1 MSIEYYSG
9 DNNNYEFDGDVTLKP
24 NKATFKISLNGI
36 CEIEIEHP
44 YDKEGRWKLINGNGV
59 IKAPT
64 PYSEGQ
70 LFPIYNIDKTML
82 TTGLKIKARHIFF
95 DLYYSTTEDIRAV
108 NCNCQRALN
117 ILLADTKF
125 NGYSDIKK
133 INTCYFV
140 KQNRIEAINGSNRD
154 NSIINRWGGEI
165 FLDNFDVYVNERI
178 GEDKGLEILY
188 GTNMVDLGLKE
199 NRKDIVTRIK
209 PVAFNGRRLPE
220 LFIDSPLINKY
231 RIIYEKYIEFNN
243 LKFKGDLQN
252 ETEENDDGSI
262 VFETEEELYNA
273 LREECRKLFGGG
285 LDKPTITG
293 NVKVAALSNTE
304 KYKYIKNLVNIG
316 LGDTLIANHTD
327 LGVNIRVRCVGY
339 EWDILKEKYINV
351 SIGEV
356 VKNYFQ
362 NQSDTTQKVNAIL
375 NKNGSVKSEEL
386 SGIIHATKAQFQ
398 AMRDASQPQHVLA
411 MLFEDRIKGSKT
423 YGACAIGSMGLMI
436 ASKRLPDDSDWD
448 WNTFIGG
455 GFAMADWLI
464 GKLKTVLIQNMDAS
478 FEIDLNKPGGA
489 LFRNNGKDAI
499 LIENNMIKLFNWKKN
514 GDFIGGLMALI
525 KGDDENKPLI
535 GLSNDIDSAL
545 ALGYAKKDSISVPS
559 YIEFD
564 KYNILEDS
572 GGKPVRIYEEVDF
585 KGNKVYNI
593 DIRSDNGENNLYV
606 GDHYVNITTKNN
618 EIVVS
623 NDGIRMGKDKS
634 LYYDAR
640 TGELRCNDIVL
651 NGVIK
656 NTSGTTVFDPNAP
669 IGGGADGDWQNGVMS
684 SNCFRYLKGYEGL
697 GRYEYRDSGGVLTIG
712 YGVTHSEPDIYAK
725 LKANEPVP
733 EELAAKESYTL
744 KINRYGKPIVNKV
757 KALGCTTQQQ
767 FDALVDL
774 AFNAGTGVIGANNSL
789 MNAIRRNPNDE
800 AYIRPIWEN
809 FYIHDDAGNKLEGL
823 RLRRIAE
830 ANIYFQGRY
839 EKRQIPILGRN
850 GNPTGSVVTENNGD
864 GWLPPRIDST
874 GNFKTVNNAYGNG
887 WIIPVTGG
895 QVTALFGHYP
905 SGAPHSGT
913 DFGVP
918 EGTPVRASKSGTV
931 IKRRELTTSYGKYL
945 FIDHGDGLVTIYAH
959 NSQLL
964 VSEGQHVTAGQ
975 IIAKSGNT
983 GNSTGPHCHWELRVN
998 GVAQNVAPSLKIGDT
1013 V

>member
-125 NGYSDIKK
+125 NGHSNIKK

-273 LREECRKLFGGG
+273 LREECRKLFEGG

-464 GKLKTVLIQNMDAS
+464 GKLRTVLITNMDAS

-499 LIENNMIKLFNWKKN
+499 KIERNMVQLFNWAKN
-514 GDFIGGLMALI
+514 GDYIGALMALI
-525 KGDDENKPLI
+525 KGDNPDKPLI
-535 GLSNDIDSAL
+535 GLANDVDAAL
-545 ALGYAKKDSISVPS
+545 ALGYEKKDSKSVPS

-564 KYNILEDS
+564 KYNILED
-572 GGKPVRIYEEVDF
+572 GKPIRVYEEIDF

-593 DIRSDNGENNLYV
+593 DIRSDNGKNNIMV
-606 GDHYVNITTKNN
+606 GDHFINITTPDN

-623 NDGIRMGKDKS
+623 GSGTRIGKDKS

-640 TGELRCNDIVL
+640 TGELRCNDLVL

-697 GRYEYRDSGGVLTIG
+697 GRYEYRDSGGILTIG

-850 GNPTGSVVTENNGD
+850 GNLTGSVVTENNGD

-874 GNFKTVNNAYGNG
+874 GNFKTVNNDYGNG

-905 SGAPHSGT
+905 SGSPHSGT

-918 EGTPVRASKSGTV
+918 VGTPVRASKSGTV
-931 IKRRELTTSYGKYL
+931 IKKAELDYSYGYHL

-959 NSQLL
+959 NSELL
-964 VSEGQHVTAGQ
+964 VNQGDTVKAGQ
-975 IIAKSGNT
+975 VIAKSGST
-983 GNSTGPHCHWELRVN
+983 GNSSGPHSHIELRYNGTPVN
-998 GVAQNVAPSLKIGDT
+998 FAPSLRIGDT

>member
-1 MSIEYYSG
+1 MSIEYYKG
-9 DNNNYEFDGDVTLKP
+9 DNFNYDFDGDVTLKP
-24 NKATFKISLNGI
+24 NKAIFKISLNGV
-36 CEIEIEHP
+36 CEIEIDHP

-70 LFPIYNIDKTML
+70 LFVIYSIDKNML

-125 NGYSDIKK
+125 NGHSDIKK

-273 LREECRKLFGGG
+273 LREECRKLFEGG

-304 KYKYIKNLVNIG
+304 KYKYIENLVDIG

-327 LGVNIRVRCVGY
+327 LDVNIRVRCIGY

-593 DIRSDNGENNLYV
+593 DIRSDNGKNNIMV
-606 GDHYVNITTKNN
+606 GDHYINLTTENN
-618 EIVVS
+618 EIVISDRGVR
-623 NDGIRMGKDKS
+623 IGKKNTF
-634 LYYDAR
+634 YYDANS
-640 TGELRCNDIVL
+640 GDITL

-656 NTSGTTVFDPNAP
+656 NSNGQVILDPNNAG
-669 IGGGADGDWQNGVMS
+669 IGGGGIDNIGNVSKGIPS
-684 SNCFRYLKGYEGL
+684 RKYFRYVKGIEGL
-697 GRYEYRDSGGVLTIG
+697 QQYPGNIGDGQITYG
-712 YGVTHSEPDIYAK
+712 YGVT
-725 LKANEPVP
+725 KANEPTYFAKLGPAPCSEETASKVLFELMPDKYGSLVKNQMLKDGLDISKVP
-733 EELAAKESYTL
+733 
-744 KINRYGKPIVNKV
+744 INV
-757 KALGCTTQQQ
+757 
-767 FDALVDL
+767 FDAFVDL
-774 AFNAGTGVIGANNSL
+774 CYNTGYYNSRMYRAWIRGASIDEIYNDWLTYATMPGTIFQDGLERRRKEEAEMFKNANYIMSPISILNAHGGQIGTV
-789 MNAIRRNPNDE
+789 
-800 AYIRPIWEN
+800 
-809 FYIHDDAGNKLEGL
+809 K
-823 RLRRIAE
+823 
-830 ANIYFQGRY
+830 
-839 EKRQIPILGRN
+839 
-850 GNPTGSVVTENNGD
+850 GD
-864 GWLPPRIDST
+864 GYFPSFT

-918 EGTPVRASKSGTV
+918 EGTPVRVSKSGTV

-945 FIDHGDGLVTIYAH
+945 FIDHGGGLVTIYAH
-959 NSQLL
+959 NSELL
-964 VSEGQHVTAGQ
+964 VNEGDTVKAGQ
-975 IIAKSGNT
+975 VIAKSGTT

-998 GVAQNVAPSLKIGDT
+998 GTPVDVAPSLRIGDT

>member
-1 MSIEYYSG
+1 MSIEYYKG
-9 DNNNYEFDGDVTLKP
+9 NNTNYEFDGDVTLVP
-24 NKATFKISLNGI
+24 NKAIFDITMNGI
-36 CEIEIEHP
+36 CEIEINHP
-44 YDKEGRWKLINGNGV
+44 YDKEGRWKIINGNGV

-64 PYSEGQ
+64 PYSKGQ
-70 LFPIYNIDKTML
+70 LFVIYSIDKNML

-108 NCNCQRALN
+108 NCNCQRALD
-117 ILLADTKF
+117 ILF
-125 NGYSDIKK
+125 NGTKYTGHSNIKK
-133 INTCYFV
+133 NNTCYFV
-140 KQNRIEAINGSNRD
+140 KQNRIEAINGSNKD
-154 NSIINRWGGEI
+154 NTIINRWGGEI
-165 FLDNFDVYVNERI
+165 FLDNFNVYINERI
-178 GEDKGLEILY
+178 GEDKGLEIIY
-188 GTNMVDLGLKE
+188 GTNMLDLGLKE

-231 RIIYEKYIEFNN
+231 RIVYEKYIEFSN

-252 ETEENDDGSI
+252 ESEDTEDGSI
-262 VFETEEELYNA
+262 IFETKEELYNA
-273 LREECRKLFGGG
+273 LREECKKLFENGI
-285 LDKPTITG
+285 DKPKITG

-304 KYKYIKNLVNIG
+304 KYKFVKDLVNIN
-316 LGDTLIANHTD
+316 LGDTLTAKHLD
-327 LGVNIRVRCVGY
+327 LDIDIKVRCIGY
-339 EWDILKEKYINV
+339 KWDILKEKYIDV
-351 SIGEV
+351 TIGDV

-362 NQSDTTQKVNAIL
+362 NQSDTTQKVNSIL
-375 NKNGSVKSEEL
+375 NENGTVKSSEL
-386 SGIIHATKAQFQ
+386 EGAINALKAPLLAQKSRAKKSDVVAWIQEVLDPNDPDFGCLQGGTKGILLSDERLDDNSDWNFKTAVTPKGII
-398 AMRDASQPQHVLA
+398 
-411 MLFEDRIKGSKT
+411 
-423 YGACAIGSMGLMI
+423 
-436 ASKRLPDDSDWD
+436 
-448 WNTFIGG
+448 
-455 GFAMADWLI
+455 ADWII
-464 GKLKTVLIQNMDAS
+464 GKLRTVLIQNMDAS

-514 GDFIGGLMALI
+514 GDYIGALTALI
-525 KGDDENKPLI
+525 SEGNENKPLI
-535 GLSNDIDSAL
+535 GLINDIDSAL
-545 ALGYAKKDSISVPS
+545 SLGYSKKDSDKTPS

-564 KYNILEDS
+564 KYNILEDKNN
-572 GGKPVRIYEEVDF
+572 KPIRVYEDIDF
-585 KGNKVYNI
+585 KN
-593 DIRSDNGENNLYV
+593 RNLYSAV
-606 GDHYVNITTKNN
+606 LSSLNDKCFIYTSNEKTIIKHEDVTIKLEKGKIILDGDVI
-618 EIVVS
+618 
-623 NDGIRMGKDKS
+623 
-634 LYYDAR
+634 
-640 TGELRCNDIVL
+640 L

-656 NTSGTTVFDPNAP
+656 NTSGNTVFDPNAP

-789 MNAIRRNPNDE
+789 MNAIRRNPTDE

-809 FYIHDDAGNKLEGL
+809 FYIHDDAGNRLEGL

-918 EGTPVRASKSGTV
+918 IGTPVRASKSGTV
-931 IKRRELTTSYGKYL
+931 IKKAELDYSYGYHL

-959 NSQLL
+959 NSKLL

-983 GNSTGPHCHWELRVN
+983 GNSTGPHSHIELRYNGTPVN
-998 GVAQNVAPSLKIGDT
+998 FAPSLRIGDT

>member
-9 DNNNYEFDGDVTLKP
+9 DNNNYDFDGDVTLKP
-24 NKATFKISLNGI
+24 NKAIFKISLNGV
-36 CEIEIEHP
+36 CEIEIDHP

-64 PYSEGQ
+64 PYSKGQ

-108 NCNCQRALN
+108 NCNCHRALN

-140 KQNRIEAINGSNRD
+140 KQNRIEAINGSDRD

-220 LFIDSPLINKY
+220 FFIDSPLINKY

-273 LREECRKLFGGG
+273 LREECRKLFEGG

-351 SIGEV
+351 NIGEV

-436 ASKRLPDDSDWD
+436 ASKRLDDDSDWD

-455 GFAMADWLI
+455 GFAMADWLV
-464 GKLKTVLIQNMDAS
+464 GKLRTVLITNMDNS
-478 FEIDLNKPGGA
+478 FEMDLNKPGGMI
-489 LFRNNGKDAI
+489 FRNNGKDAI
-499 LIENNMIKLFNWKKN
+499 KIENNMLKMYNWAKN
-514 GDFIGGLMALI
+514 GDDIGGLMALANNN
-525 KGDDENKPLI
+525 DPDKPI
-535 GLSNDIDSAL
+535 V
-545 ALGYAKKDSISVPS
+545 ALGNDLDSCCMITYPKEGTTTHPAYVS
-559 YIEFD
+559 FD
-564 KYNILEDS
+564 KFNILKDKN
-572 GGKPVRIYEEVDF
+572 GKPIRVYEDVDF
-585 KGNKVYNI
+585 RGNKVYNI
-593 DIRSDNGENNLYV
+593 DIRSDNGKNNIMV
-606 GDHYVNITTKNN
+606 GDHFINITTENN

-623 NDGIRMGKDKS
+623 NDGVRIGKKNS
-634 LYYDAR
+634 FYYDAN
-640 TGELRCNDIVL
+640 TGEIT
-651 NGVIK
+651 I
-656 NTSGTTVFDPNAP
+656 NAP
-669 IGGGADGDWQNGVMS
+669 IKNANGQIILDPNNFGIGGGGIDTLGNVSKGIPS
-684 SNCFRYLKGYEGL
+684 KKYFRYVKGIEGL
-697 GRYEYRDSGGVLTIG
+697 QQYPGNIGDGQITYG
-712 YGVTHSEPDIYAK
+712 YGVT
-725 LKANEPVP
+725 KANEPTYFAKLGNP
-733 EELAAKESYTL
+733 PCSEETASKVLFELIPDKYGSLVKNQML
-744 KINRYGKPIVNKV
+744 KDGIDLNKV
-757 KALGCTTQQQ
+757 PIHI
-767 FDALVDL
+767 FDAFVDL
-774 AFNAGTGVIGANNSL
+774 CYNTGYYNSRMYRAWKDGASIDSIYNDWLTYATMPGTIFENGLKRRRKEEAEMFKNANYIMSPISILNAHGGQIGTV
-789 MNAIRRNPNDE
+789 
-800 AYIRPIWEN
+800 
-809 FYIHDDAGNKLEGL
+809 K
-823 RLRRIAE
+823 
-830 ANIYFQGRY
+830 
-839 EKRQIPILGRN
+839 
-850 GNPTGSVVTENNGD
+850 GD
-864 GWLPPRIDST
+864 GYFPSFT
-874 GNFKTVNNAYGNG
+874 GNFKTITNAYGN
-887 WIIPVTGG
+887 WILPVSGS
-895 QVTALFGHYP
+895 VTALFGKYP
-905 SGAPHSGT
+905 SGAAKHTGT
-913 DFGVP
+913 DIGCP
-918 EGTPVRASKSGTV
+918 EGTPVHAARDGVV

-945 FIDHGDGLVTIYAH
+945 MIDHGGGLVTIYGH
-959 NSQLL
+959 NSKLL
-964 VSEGQHVTAGQ
+964 VNEGDHVKQAQ
-975 IIAKSGNT
+975 VIALSGST
-983 GNSTGPHCHWELRVN
+983 GNSTGNHSHIELRKDGTPVN
-998 GVAQNVAPSLKIGDT
+998 FAPNLKIGDT

>member
-220 LFIDSPLINKY
+220 FFIDSPLINKY

-273 LREECRKLFGGG
+273 LREECRKLFEGG

-304 KYKYIKNLVNIG
+304 KYKYIKNLVDIG

-327 LGVNIRVRCVGY
+327 LDVNIRVRCVGY

-436 ASKRLPDDSDWD
+436 ASKRLDDDSDWD

-464 GKLKTVLIQNMDAS
+464 GKLRTVLITNMDNS
-478 FEIDLNKPGGA
+478 FEMDLNKPGGMI
-489 LFRNNGKDAI
+489 FRNNGKDAI
-499 LIENNMIKLFNWKKN
+499 KIENNMLKMYNWAKN
-514 GDFIGGLMALI
+514 GDDIGGLMALANNN
-525 KGDDENKPLI
+525 DPDKPI
-535 GLSNDIDSAL
+535 V
-545 ALGYAKKDSISVPS
+545 ALGNDLDSCCMITYPKEGTTTHPAYVA
-559 YIEFD
+559 FD
-564 KYNILEDS
+564 KFNILKDKN
-572 GGKPVRIYEEVDF
+572 GKPIRVYEEIDF
-585 KGNKVYNI
+585 RGNKVYNI
-593 DIRSDNGENNLYV
+593 DIRSDNGKNTIMV
-606 GDHYVNITTKNN
+606 GDHFINITTENN

-623 NDGIRMGKDKS
+623 NDGVRIGKDKNI
-634 LYYDAR
+634 YFNCK
-640 TGELRCNDIVL
+640 TGEVTFNGDITI

-656 NTSGTTVFDPNAP
+656 NSSGQVAFDPNAP
-669 IGGGADGDWQNGVMS
+669 IGGGDGDWQNGIMS
-684 SNCFRYLKGYEGL
+684 SNQLRMLKGYEGL

-712 YGVTHSEPDIYAK
+712 YGITKSEPDIYNK
-725 LKANEPVP
+725 LLANQPVS
-733 EELAAKESYTL
+733 EEMAAKEMFNVNN
-744 KINRYGKPIVNKV
+744 NRYGKPIVSKV

-809 FYIHDDAGNKLEGL
+809 FYIHDDVGNKLEGL

-905 SGAPHSGT
+905 SGSPHSGT

-918 EGTPVRASKSGTV
+918 VGTPVRASKSGTV
-931 IKRRELTTSYGKYL
+931 IKKAELDYSYGYHL

-964 VSEGQHVTAGQ
+964 VNEGDIVRAGQ
-975 IIAKSGNT
+975 VIAKSGST
-983 GNSTGPHCHWELRVN
+983 GNSSGPHCHWELRVN
-998 GVAQNVAPSLKIGDT
+998 GTPVDVAPSLRIGDT

>member
-1 MSIEYYSG
+1 MSIEYYKG
-9 DNNNYEFDGDVTLKP
+9 NNTNYEFDGDVTLVP
-24 NKATFKISLNGI
+24 NKAIFDITMNGI
-36 CEIEIEHP
+36 CEIEINHP
-44 YDKEGRWKLINGNGV
+44 YDKEGRWKIINGNGV

-64 PYSEGQ
+64 PYSKGQ
-70 LFPIYNIDKTML
+70 LFVIYSIDKNML

-108 NCNCQRALN
+108 NCNCQRALD
-117 ILLADTKF
+117 ILF
-125 NGYSDIKK
+125 NGTKYTGHSNIKK
-133 INTCYFV
+133 NNTCYFV
-140 KQNRIEAINGSNRD
+140 KQNRIEAINGSNKD
-154 NSIINRWGGEI
+154 NTIINRWGGEI
-165 FLDNFDVYVNERI
+165 FLDNFNVYINERI
-178 GEDKGLEILY
+178 GEDKGLEIIY
-188 GTNMVDLGLKE
+188 GTNMLDLGLKE

-231 RIIYEKYIEFNN
+231 RIVYEKYIEFSN

-252 ETEENDDGSI
+252 ESEDTEDGSI
-262 VFETEEELYNA
+262 IFETKEELYNA
-273 LREECRKLFGGG
+273 LREECKKLFENGI
-285 LDKPTITG
+285 DKPKITG

-304 KYKYIKNLVNIG
+304 KYKFVKDLVNIN
-316 LGDTLIANHTD
+316 LGDTLTAKHLD
-327 LGVNIRVRCVGY
+327 LDIDIKVRCIGY
-339 EWDILKEKYINV
+339 KWDILKEKYIDV
-351 SIGEV
+351 TIGDV

-362 NQSDTTQKVNAIL
+362 NQSDTTQKVNSIL
-375 NKNGSVKSEEL
+375 NENGTVKSSEL
-386 SGIIHATKAQFQ
+386 EGAINALKAPLLAQKSRAKKSDVVAWIQEVLDPNDPDFGCLQGGTKGILLSDERLDDNSDWNFKTAVTPKGII
-398 AMRDASQPQHVLA
+398 
-411 MLFEDRIKGSKT
+411 
-423 YGACAIGSMGLMI
+423 
-436 ASKRLPDDSDWD
+436 
-448 WNTFIGG
+448 
-455 GFAMADWLI
+455 ADWII
-464 GKLKTVLIQNMDAS
+464 GKLRTVLIQNMDAS

-514 GDFIGGLMALI
+514 GDYIGALTALI
-525 KGDDENKPLI
+525 SEGNENKPLI
-535 GLSNDIDSAL
+535 GLINDIDSAL
-545 ALGYAKKDSISVPS
+545 SLGYSKKDSDKTPS

-564 KYNILEDS
+564 KYNILEDKNN
-572 GGKPVRIYEEVDF
+572 KPIRVYEDIDF
-585 KGNKVYNI
+585 KN
-593 DIRSDNGENNLYV
+593 RNLYSAV
-606 GDHYVNITTKNN
+606 LSSLNDKCFIYTSNEKTIIKHEDVTIKLEKGKIILDGDVI
-618 EIVVS
+618 
-623 NDGIRMGKDKS
+623 
-634 LYYDAR
+634 
-640 TGELRCNDIVL
+640 L

-656 NTSGTTVFDPNAP
+656 NTSGNTVFDPNAP

-789 MNAIRRNPNDE
+789 MNAIRRNPTDE

-809 FYIHDDAGNKLEGL
+809 FYIHDDAGNRLEGL

-918 EGTPVRASKSGTV
+918 EGTPVRVSKSGTV

-945 FIDHGDGLVTIYAH
+945 FIDHGGGLVTIYAH
-959 NSQLL
+959 NSELL
-964 VSEGQHVTAGQ
+964 VNEGDTVKAGQ
-975 IIAKSGNT
+975 VIAKSGTT

-998 GVAQNVAPSLKIGDT
+998 GTPVDVAPSLRIGDT

>member
-1 MSIEYYSG
+1 MSIEYYKG
-9 DNNNYEFDGDVTLKP
+9 DNFNYDFDGDVTLKP
-24 NKATFKISLNGI
+24 NKAIFKISLNGV
-36 CEIEIEHP
+36 CEIEIDHP

-125 NGYSDIKK
+125 NGHSNIKK

-262 VFETEEELYNA
+262 IFETEEELYNA
-273 LREECRKLFGGG
+273 LREECRKLFEGG

-304 KYKYIKNLVNIG
+304 KYKYIENLVDIG

-327 LGVNIRVRCVGY
+327 LDVNIRVRCIGY

-593 DIRSDNGENNLYV
+593 DIRSDNGKNNIMV
-606 GDHYVNITTKNN
+606 GDHYINLTTENN
-618 EIVVS
+618 EIVISDRGVR
-623 NDGIRMGKDKS
+623 IGKKNTF
-634 LYYDAR
+634 YYDANS
-640 TGELRCNDIVL
+640 GDITL

-656 NTSGTTVFDPNAP
+656 NSNGQVILDPNNAG
-669 IGGGADGDWQNGVMS
+669 IGGGGIDNIGNVSKGIPS
-684 SNCFRYLKGYEGL
+684 RKYFRYVKGIEGL
-697 GRYEYRDSGGVLTIG
+697 QQYPGNIGDGQITYG
-712 YGVTHSEPDIYAK
+712 YGVTQ
-725 LKANEPVP
+725 ANEPTYFAKLGPAPCSEETASKVLFELMPDKYGSLVKNQMLKDGLDLSKVP
-733 EELAAKESYTL
+733 
-744 KINRYGKPIVNKV
+744 INV
-757 KALGCTTQQQ
+757 
-767 FDALVDL
+767 FDAFVDL
-774 AFNAGTGVIGANNSL
+774 CYNTGYYNSRMYRAWKDGASLDSIYNDWLTYATMPGTIFQDGLERRRKEEAEMFKNANYIMSPISILNAHGGQIGTV
-789 MNAIRRNPNDE
+789 
-800 AYIRPIWEN
+800 
-809 FYIHDDAGNKLEGL
+809 K
-823 RLRRIAE
+823 
-830 ANIYFQGRY
+830 
-839 EKRQIPILGRN
+839 
-850 GNPTGSVVTENNGD
+850 GD
-864 GWLPPRIDST
+864 GYFPSFT

-945 FIDHGDGLVTIYAH
+945 FIDHGGGLVTIYAH
-959 NSQLL
+959 NSELL
-964 VSEGQHVTAGQ
+964 VNEGDTVKAGQ
-975 IIAKSGNT
+975 VIAKSGST
-983 GNSTGPHCHWELRVN
+983 GNSSGPHSHIELRYNGTPVN
-998 GVAQNVAPSLKIGDT
+998 FAPSLKIGQI

>member
-1 MSIEYYSG
+1 MSIEYYKG
-9 DNNNYEFDGDVTLKP
+9 DNFNYDFDGDVTLKP
-24 NKATFKISLNGI
+24 NKAIFKISLNGV
-36 CEIEIEHP
+36 CEIEIDHP

-70 LFPIYNIDKTML
+70 LFVIYSIDKNML

-125 NGYSDIKK
+125 NGHSDIKK

-262 VFETEEELYNA
+262 IFETEEELYNA
-273 LREECRKLFGGG
+273 LREECRKLFEGG

-564 KYNILEDS
+564 KYNILED
-572 GGKPVRIYEEVDF
+572 GKPIRVYEEIDF

-593 DIRSDNGENNLYV
+593 DIRSDNGTNSIHV
-606 GDHYVNITTKNN
+606 GDHFINITTPNN
-618 EIVVS
+618 EIVISDRGVR
-623 NDGIRMGKDKS
+623 IGKKNTF
-634 LYYDAR
+634 YYDANS
-640 TGELRCNDIVL
+640 GDITL

-656 NTSGTTVFDPNAP
+656 NSNGQVILDPNNAG
-669 IGGGADGDWQNGVMS
+669 IGGGGIDNIGNVSKGIPS
-684 SNCFRYLKGYEGL
+684 RKYFRYVKGIEGL
-697 GRYEYRDSGGVLTIG
+697 QQYPGNIGDGQITYG
-712 YGVTHSEPDIYAK
+712 YGVTQ
-725 LKANEPVP
+725 ANEPTYFAKLGP
-733 EELAAKESYTL
+733 APCSEETASKVLFEL
-744 KINRYGKPIVNKV
+744 IPDRYGSLVKNQMLKDGLDLSKVPINV
-757 KALGCTTQQQ
+757 
-767 FDALVDL
+767 FDAFVDL
-774 AFNAGTGVIGANNSL
+774 CYNTGYYNSRMYRAWIRGESIDEIYNDWLTYATMPGTIFQDGLERRRKEEAEMFKNANYIMSPISILNAHGGQIGTV
-789 MNAIRRNPNDE
+789 
-800 AYIRPIWEN
+800 
-809 FYIHDDAGNKLEGL
+809 K
-823 RLRRIAE
+823 
-830 ANIYFQGRY
+830 
-839 EKRQIPILGRN
+839 
-850 GNPTGSVVTENNGD
+850 GD
-864 GWLPPRIDST
+864 GYFPSFT

-918 EGTPVRASKSGTV
+918 EGTPVRVSKSGTV

-945 FIDHGDGLVTIYAH
+945 FVDHGGGLVTIYAH
-959 NSQLL
+959 NSELL
-964 VSEGQHVTAGQ
+964 VNEGDTVKAGQ
-975 IIAKSGNT
+975 IIAKSGTT

-998 GVAQNVAPSLKIGDT
+998 GTPVDVAPSLRIGDT

>member
-1 MSIEYYSG
+1 MSIEYYKG
-9 DNNNYEFDGDVTLKP
+9 DNFNYDFDGDVTLKP
-24 NKATFKISLNGI
+24 NKAIFKISLNGV
-36 CEIEIEHP
+36 CEIEIDHP

-125 NGYSDIKK
+125 NGHSNIKK

-262 VFETEEELYNA
+262 IFETEEELYNA
-273 LREECRKLFGGG
+273 LREECRKLFEGG

-304 KYKYIKNLVNIG
+304 KYKYIENLVDIG

-327 LGVNIRVRCVGY
+327 LDVNIRVRCIGY

-499 LIENNMIKLFNWKKN
+499 KIENNMIKLYNWKKN
-514 GDFIGGLMALI
+514 SDYIGALMSLVY
-525 KGDDENKPLI
+525 GNDENKPLI
-535 GLSNDIDSAL
+535 GLANDIDSAL
-545 ALGYAKKDSISVPS
+545 SLGYALKNSKDNSS
-559 YIEFD
+559 YIHLD
-564 KYNILEDS
+564 KYNILEDEF
-572 GGKPVRIYEEVDF
+572 GKVIRIWEDIDCKLHNIYNVFLRSMNDKNWIRVSDEELALNFGDNYFLF
-585 KGNKVYNI
+585 K
-593 DIRSDNGENNLYV
+593 NGKWTLK
-606 GDHYVNITTKNN
+606 GD
-618 EIVVS
+618 
-623 NDGIRMGKDKS
+623 
-634 LYYDAR
+634 L
-640 TGELRCNDIVL
+640 VL
-651 NGVIK
+651 DGVIK
-656 NTSGTTVFDPNAP
+656 NTSGNLVLDPNAP
-669 IGGGADGDWQNGVMS
+669 QGGGVDGSDSLRNSVVNSARKLIGKPYVWGGNYPPLGSDIGTDCSGLMQWAFNDNGIKISRTTYTQIKEGIEVSEAELKPGDLIFLRFSSPGVPEHVFMYSGKKNGKHMCVEAPRTGLNIREIEFTWGSNYRARRIIKDTPGGNVNGTAGTKASKNIIYYVKGIEGYAPYHYYDSVGVKTLGYGMTGNELNGVS
-684 SNCFRYLKGYEGL
+684 VPLSETSATHYLVNNFNRDYYIPVLNIVKSKGVSNPLQREIDAFASFAYNCGVEGFRNSQLLKRYINGERGEG
-697 GRYEYRDSGGVLTIG
+697 I
-712 YGVTHSEPDIYAK
+712 H
-725 LKANEPVP
+725 NEFM
-733 EELAAKESYTL
+733 KW
-744 KINRYGKPIVNKV
+744 IH
-757 KALGCTTQQQ
+757 
-767 FDALVDL
+767 
-774 AFNAGTGVIGANNSL
+774 AGNSVSNGL
-789 MNAIRRNPNDE
+789 IRRREEEWKIFSGSTSPVGGYNTAPSIS
-800 AYIRPIWEN
+800 YIN
-809 FYIHDDAGNKLEGL
+809 KAGL
-823 RLRRIAE
+823 
-830 ANIYFQGRY
+830 
-839 EKRQIPILGRN
+839 
-850 GNPTGSVVTENNGD
+850 PTSKVVTENG
-864 GWLPPRIDST
+864 G
-874 GNFKTVNNAYGNG
+874 YG
-887 WIIPVTGG
+887 
-895 QVTALFGHYP
+895 
-905 SGAPHSGT
+905 
-913 DFGVP
+913 
-918 EGTPVRASKSGTV
+918 ASP
-931 IKRRELTTSYGKYL
+931 Y
-945 FIDHGDGLVTIYAH
+945 
-959 NSQLL
+959 
-964 VSEGQHVTAGQ
+964 
-975 IIAKSGNT
+975 
-983 GNSTGPHCHWELRVN
+983 
-998 GVAQNVAPSLKIGDT
+998 
-1013 V
+1013 

>member
-36 CEIEIEHP
+36 CEIEIDHP

-273 LREECRKLFGGG
+273 LREECRKLFEGG

-514 GDFIGGLMALI
+514 GDYIGALMSLVY
-525 KGDDENKPLI
+525 GNDENKPLI

-545 ALGYAKKDSISVPS
+545 SLGYALKNSKDNSS
-559 YIEFD
+559 YIHLD
-564 KYNILEDS
+564 KYNILEDEF
-572 GGKPVRIYEEVDF
+572 GKAIRIWEDIDCKLHNIYNVFLRSMNDKNWIRVSDEELALNFGDNYFLF
-585 KGNKVYNI
+585 K
-593 DIRSDNGENNLYV
+593 NGKWTLK
-606 GDHYVNITTKNN
+606 GD
-618 EIVVS
+618 
-623 NDGIRMGKDKS
+623 
-634 LYYDAR
+634 L
-640 TGELRCNDIVL
+640 VL
-651 NGVIK
+651 DGVIK
-656 NTSGTTVFDPNAP
+656 NTSGNLVLDPNAP
-669 IGGGADGDWQNGVMS
+669 QGGGVDGS
-684 SNCFRYLKGYEGL
+684 
-697 GRYEYRDSGGVLTIG
+697 DSLRNSV
-712 YGVTHSEPDIYAK
+712 VNSARK
-725 LKANEPVP
+725 L
-733 EELAAKESYTL
+733 
-744 KINRYGKPIVNKV
+744 IGKPYVWGGNYPP
-757 KALGCTTQQQ
+757 LGSDIGTDCSGLMQW
-767 FDALVDL
+767 
-774 AFNAGTGVIGANNSL
+774 AFNDNGIKISRTTYTQIKEGIEVS
-789 MNAIRRNPNDE
+789 E
-800 AYIRPIWEN
+800 AELKPGDLI
-809 FYIHDDAGNKLEGL
+809 FL
-823 RLRRIAE
+823 R
-830 ANIYFQGRY
+830 FSS
-839 EKRQIPILGRN
+839 P
-850 GNPTGSVVTENNGD
+850 
-864 GWLPPRIDST
+864 
-874 GNFKTVNNAYGNG
+874 
-887 WIIPVTGG
+887 
-895 QVTALFGHYP
+895 
-905 SGAPHSGT
+905 
-913 DFGVP
+913 GVP
-918 EGTPVRASKSGTV
+918 EHVFMYSGKKNGKHMCVEAPRTGLNIREIEFTWGSNYRARRIIKDTPGGNVNGTAGTKASKNIIYYVKGIEGYAPYHYYDSVGVKTLGYGMTGNELNGV
-931 IKRRELTTSYGKYL
+931 SVPLSETSATHYLVNNFNRDYYIPVLNIVKSKGVSNPLQRE
-945 FIDHGDGLVTIYAH
+945 IDAFASFAYNCGVEGFR

-964 VSEGQHVTAGQ
+964 
-975 IIAKSGNT
+975 K
-983 GNSTGPHCHWELRVN
+983 RYVN
-998 GVAQNVAPSLKIGDT
+998 GERGESIHNEFMKWIHAGSSVSNGLIRRREEEWKIFSGSSSPVGGYNTAPSISYINKAGLSISKLVTENGGYGASPY
-1013 V
+1013 

>member
-1 MSIEYYSG
+1 MIQLYKPHNKNYDMNGDMILKPIEAAIRMELNGLWEVNLVHPFDKKGRWRSIE
-9 DNNNYEFDGDVTLKP
+9 
-24 NKATFKISLNGI
+24 
-36 CEIEIEHP
+36 
-44 YDKEGRWKLINGNGV
+44 INDV
-59 IKAPT
+59 IKVDLPWGEDL
-64 PYSEGQ
+64 YYIYDLDDSSDEG
-70 LFPIYNIDKTML
+70 IIVNCK
-82 TTGLKIKARHIFF
+82 HIFF
-95 DLYYSTTEDIRAV
+95 KLNKTYCKNVNDTKNLYDVRPT
-108 NCNCQRALN
+108 NCSAEVALN
-117 ILLADTKF
+117 TVFAGTNFRGESNITDTNTSYFIRKSIL
-125 NGYSDIKK
+125 
-133 INTCYFV
+133 
-140 KQNRIEAINGSNRD
+140 EAVVGNDD
-154 NSIINRWGGEI
+154 NSILNRWGGEL
-165 FLDNFDVYVNERI
+165 FLNNYTVTLNHRI
-178 GEDKGLEILY
+178 GEDHGVKCKYGNNSMSFKRNRNSEDIITRAIIVMYDGL
-188 GTNMVDLGLKE
+188 M
-199 NRKDIVTRIK
+199 
-209 PVAFNGRRLPE
+209 LPE
-220 LFIDSPLINKY
+220 QYVDSPLINNY
-231 RIIYEKYIEFNN
+231 PEIYEGIVEFKDIKVKENPEDEDGFDTKEEAFEEARRRIKEVFKNDHIDLPKITFEVDMINKSNSLKGIVKEGYI
-243 LKFKGDLQN
+243 
-252 ETEENDDGSI
+252 
-262 VFETEEELYNA
+262 
-273 LREECRKLFGGG
+273 
-285 LDKPTITG
+285 
-293 NVKVAALSNTE
+293 
-304 KYKYIKNLVNIG
+304 VN
-316 LGDTLIANHTD
+316 LGDTVTAEHEALGIYVKTRAIAIEMD
-327 LGVNIRVRCVGY
+327 L
-339 EWDILKEKYINV
+339 LTQKYI
-351 SIGEV
+351 SITLSNESLERSSLVDSVNTLDKITTTNGG
-356 VKNYFQ
+356 VKAN
-362 NQSDTTQKVNAIL
+362 SI
-375 NKNGSVKSEEL
+375 E
-386 SGIIHATKAQFQ
+386 GIINAMQTKFKAL
-398 AMRDASQPQHVLA
+398 RDVAQPQHTMA
-411 MLFEDRIKGSKT
+411 MLFEDKIKGSAT
-423 YGACAIGSMGLMI
+423 YGAMAIGSMGFMI
-436 ASKRLPDDSDWD
+436 ASERTLDDRD
-448 WNTFIGG
+448 WNWKTFGSG
-455 GFAMADWLI
+455 QGFFADWLV
-464 GKLKTVLIQNMDAS
+464 GKLMTVLITNLDRS

-656 NTSGTTVFDPNAP
+656 NTSGNTVFDPNAP

-789 MNAIRRNPNDE
+789 MNAIRRNPTDE

-809 FYIHDDAGNKLEGL
+809 FYIHDDAGNRLEGL

-874 GNFKTVNNAYGNG
+874 GNFKTVNNDYGDG
-887 WIIPVTGG
+887 WIIPVTGAT
-895 QVTALFGHYP
+895 VTALFGHYP
-905 SGAPHSGT
+905 SGSPHSGT

-918 EGTPVRASKSGTV
+918 IGTPVRASKSGTV
-931 IKRRELTTSYGKYL
+931 IKKAELDYSYGYHL
-945 FIDHGDGLVTIYAH
+945 FIDHGNGLVTIYAH
-959 NSQLL
+959 NSELL

-983 GNSTGPHCHWELRVN
+983 GNSTGPHSHIELRYN
-998 GVAQNVAPSLKIGDT
+998 GTPVDFAPSLRIGDT

>member
-1 MSIEYYSG
+1 MSIEYYKG
-9 DNNNYEFDGDVTLKP
+9 NNTNYEFDGDVTLKP

-36 CEIEIEHP
+36 CEIEIDHP

-125 NGYSDIKK
+125 NGHSNIKK

-262 VFETEEELYNA
+262 VFETEEELYNV
-273 LREECRKLFGGG
+273 LREECRKLFEGG

-304 KYKYIKNLVNIG
+304 KYKYIENLVDIG

-327 LGVNIRVRCVGY
+327 LDVNIRVRCIGY

-712 YGVTHSEPDIYAK
+712 YGITHSEPDIYAK

-789 MNAIRRNPNDE
+789 MNAIRRNPTDE

-809 FYIHDDAGNKLEGL
+809 FYIHDDAGNRLEGL

-918 EGTPVRASKSGTV
+918 IGTPVRASKSGTV
-931 IKRRELTTSYGKYL
+931 IKKAELDYSYGYHL

-959 NSQLL
+959 NSKLL

-983 GNSTGPHCHWELRVN
+983 GNSTGPHSHIELRYNGTPVN
-998 GVAQNVAPSLKIGDT
+998 FAPSLRIGDT

>member
-1 MSIEYYSG
+1 MQYYRSSNFNFNKNG
-9 DNNNYEFDGDVTLKP
+9 DIKLQPIDGILKVE
-24 NKATFKISLNGI
+24 LNTGLN
-36 CEIEIEHP
+36 EIEFELP
-44 YDKEGRWKLINGNGV
+44 YDEQKRWTKIEEWGV
-59 IKAPT
+59 VKCKVF
-64 PYSEGQ
+64 YSKNKQ
-70 LFPIYNIDKTML
+70 LYRIYNISKGMFS
-82 TTGLKIKARHIFF
+82 LKVKARHIFF
-95 DLYYSTTEDIRAV
+95 DLVKHNLLDTRAV
-108 NCNCQRALN
+108 SCNGQQALN
-117 ILLADTKF
+117 KILEGTKYK
-125 NGYSDIKK
+125 GHSDIL
-133 INTCYFV
+133 ITNTSYFQV
-140 KQNRIEAINGSNRD
+140 TNIVQALNGD
-154 NSIINRWGGEI
+154 QENSFRNRWGGEML
-165 FLDNFDVYVNERI
+165 FDNFDIYVNNRI
-178 GEDKGLEILY
+178 GGDYGVRINYSINMEDVNL
-188 GTNMVDLGLKE
+188 
-199 NRKDIVTRIK
+199 DIDRDNIITRAYPK
-209 PVAFNGRRLPE
+209 AYDGKMLPE
-220 LFIDSPLINKY
+220 QYIDSPLINKY
-231 RIIYEKYIEFNN
+231 PIVCEDYIDMSDLKLKDPN
-243 LKFKGDLQN
+243 L
-252 ETEENDDGSI
+252 TDDEG
-262 VFETEEELYNA
+262 FDTEEELYA
-273 LREECRKLFGGG
+273 AMRTRVKKLYEEGI
-285 LDKPTITG
+285 DKPKITG
-293 NVKVAALSNTE
+293 NVKLVNLENTIE
-304 KYKYIKNLVNIG
+304 YKDFKNLVNIG
-316 LGDTLIANHTD
+316 IGDTVTVKHKELD
-327 LGVNIRVRCVGY
+327 LYMKTRCISIGWNLVT
-339 EWDILKEKYINV
+339 EKYENIEFGD
-351 SIGEV
+351 IEV
-356 VKNYFQ
+356 NYFEKQ
-362 NQSDTTQKVNAIL
+362 DIAREQLDNIL
-375 NKNGSVKSEEL
+375 NNNGTVNPQKL
-386 SGIIHATKAQFQ
+386 QGVIDALNTKYS
-398 AMRDASQPQHVLA
+398 AMRNAAQPQHVLA
-411 MLFEDRIKGSKT
+411 MLFEDKVKGSKT

-436 ASKRLPDDSDWD
+436 ASERNLDDKDWN

-455 GFAMADWLI
+455 GYAYADWLI

-656 NTSGTTVFDPNAP
+656 NTSGNTVFDPNAP

-789 MNAIRRNPNDE
+789 MNAIRRNPTDE

-809 FYIHDDAGNKLEGL
+809 FYIHDDAGNRLEGL

-945 FIDHGDGLVTIYAH
+945 FIDHGGGLVTIYAH
-959 NSQLL
+959 NSELL
-964 VSEGQHVTAGQ
+964 VNEGDTVKAGQ
-975 IIAKSGNT
+975 VIAKSGTT

-998 GVAQNVAPSLKIGDT
+998 GTPVDVAPSLRIGDT

>member
-36 CEIEIEHP
+36 CEIEIDHP

-273 LREECRKLFGGG
+273 LREECRKLFEGG

-304 KYKYIKNLVNIG
+304 KYKYIENLVDIG

-327 LGVNIRVRCVGY
+327 LDVNIRVRCIGY

-839 EKRQIPILGRN
+839 EKRQIHILGRN

>member
-9 DNNNYEFDGDVTLKP
+9 DNNNYDFDGDVTLKP
-24 NKATFKISLNGI
+24 NKAIFKISLNGV
-36 CEIEIEHP
+36 CEIEIDHP

-64 PYSEGQ
+64 PYSKGQ

-108 NCNCQRALN
+108 NCNCQRAVN

-140 KQNRIEAINGSNRD
+140 KQNRIEAINGSDRD

-220 LFIDSPLINKY
+220 FFIDSPLINKY

-273 LREECRKLFGGG
+273 LREECRKLFEGG

-351 SIGEV
+351 NIGEV

-436 ASKRLPDDSDWD
+436 ASKRLDDDSDWD

-455 GFAMADWLI
+455 GFAMADWLV
-464 GKLKTVLIQNMDAS
+464 GKLRTVLITNMDNS
-478 FEIDLNKPGGA
+478 FEMDLNKPGGMI
-489 LFRNNGKDAI
+489 FRNNGKDAI
-499 LIENNMIKLFNWKKN
+499 KIENNMLKMYNWAKN
-514 GDFIGGLMALI
+514 GDDIGGLMALANNN
-525 KGDDENKPLI
+525 DPDKPI
-535 GLSNDIDSAL
+535 V
-545 ALGYAKKDSISVPS
+545 ALGNDLDSCCMITYPKEGTTTHPAYVS
-559 YIEFD
+559 FD
-564 KYNILEDS
+564 KFNILKDKN
-572 GGKPVRIYEEVDF
+572 GKPIRVYEDVDF
-585 KGNKVYNI
+585 RGNKVYNI
-593 DIRSDNGENNLYV
+593 DIRSDNGKNNIMV
-606 GDHYVNITTKNN
+606 GDHFINITTENN

-623 NDGIRMGKDKS
+623 NDGVRIGKKNS
-634 LYYDAR
+634 FYYDAN
-640 TGELRCNDIVL
+640 TGEIT
-651 NGVIK
+651 I
-656 NTSGTTVFDPNAP
+656 NAP
-669 IGGGADGDWQNGVMS
+669 IKNANGQIILDPNNFGIGGGGIDTLGNVSKGIPS
-684 SNCFRYLKGYEGL
+684 KKYFRYVKGIEGL
-697 GRYEYRDSGGVLTIG
+697 QQYPGNIGDGQITYG
-712 YGVTHSEPDIYAK
+712 YGVT
-725 LKANEPVP
+725 KANEPTYFAKLGNP
-733 EELAAKESYTL
+733 PCSEETASKVLFELIPDKYGSLVKNQML
-744 KINRYGKPIVNKV
+744 KDGIDLNKV
-757 KALGCTTQQQ
+757 PIHI
-767 FDALVDL
+767 FDAFVDL
-774 AFNAGTGVIGANNSL
+774 CYNTGYYNSRMYRAWKDGASIDSIYNDWLTYATMPGTIFENGLKRRRKEEAEMFKNANYIMSPISILNAHGGQIGTV
-789 MNAIRRNPNDE
+789 
-800 AYIRPIWEN
+800 
-809 FYIHDDAGNKLEGL
+809 K
-823 RLRRIAE
+823 
-830 ANIYFQGRY
+830 
-839 EKRQIPILGRN
+839 
-850 GNPTGSVVTENNGD
+850 GD
-864 GWLPPRIDST
+864 GYFPSFT
-874 GNFKTVNNAYGNG
+874 GNFKTITNAYGN
-887 WIIPVTGG
+887 WILPVSGS
-895 QVTALFGHYP
+895 VTALFGKYP
-905 SGAPHSGT
+905 SGAAKHTGT
-913 DFGVP
+913 DIGCP
-918 EGTPVRASKSGTV
+918 EGTPVHAARDGVV

-945 FIDHGDGLVTIYAH
+945 MIDHGGGLVTIYGH
-959 NSQLL
+959 NSKLL
-964 VSEGQHVTAGQ
+964 VNEGDHVKQAQ
-975 IIAKSGNT
+975 VIALSGST
-983 GNSTGPHCHWELRVN
+983 GNSTGNHSHIELRKDGTPVN
-998 GVAQNVAPSLKIGDT
+998 FAPNLKIGDT

>member
-1 MSIEYYSG
+1 MSIEYYKG
-9 DNNNYEFDGDVTLKP
+9 DNFNYDFDGDVTLKP
-24 NKATFKISLNGI
+24 NKAIFKISLNGV
-36 CEIEIEHP
+36 CEIEIDHP

-125 NGYSDIKK
+125 NGHSDIKK

-273 LREECRKLFGGG
+273 LREECRKLFEGG

-304 KYKYIKNLVNIG
+304 KYKYIENLVDIG

-327 LGVNIRVRCVGY
+327 LDVNIRVRCIGY

-436 ASKRLPDDSDWD
+436 ASKRLDDDSDWD

-478 FEIDLNKPGGA
+478 FEIDLNKTGGA

-514 GDFIGGLMALI
+514 GDYIGALTALVSE
-525 KGDDENKPLI
+525 GNENKPLI
-535 GLSNDIDSAL
+535 GLINDIDSAL
-545 ALGYAKKDSISVPS
+545 SLGYSKKDSNKTPS

-564 KYNILEDS
+564 KYNILEDKNN
-572 GGKPVRIYEEVDF
+572 KPIRVYEDIDF
-585 KGNKVYNI
+585 KN
-593 DIRSDNGENNLYV
+593 RNLYSAV
-606 GDHYVNITTKNN
+606 LSSLNDKCFIYTSDEKTIIKHEDVTIKLEKGKITLDGDVI
-618 EIVVS
+618 
-623 NDGIRMGKDKS
+623 
-634 LYYDAR
+634 
-640 TGELRCNDIVL
+640 L

-656 NTSGTTVFDPNAP
+656 NTSGNTVFDPNAP

-789 MNAIRRNPNDE
+789 MNAIRRNPTDE

-895 QVTALFGHYP
+895 QVTATFPSYS
-905 SGAPHSGT
+905 SGAPHSGI

-918 EGTPVRASKSGTV
+918 EGTPVRVSKDGTV

-998 GVAQNVAPSLKIGDT
+998 GVAQNVAPSLRIGDT

>member
-1 MSIEYYSG
+1 MSIEYYKG
-9 DNNNYEFDGDVTLKP
+9 DNFNYDFDGDVTLKP
-24 NKATFKISLNGI
+24 NKAIFKISLNGV
-36 CEIEIEHP
+36 CEIEIDHP

-125 NGYSDIKK
+125 NGHSDIKT

-220 LFIDSPLINKY
+220 LFIDSTLINKY

-273 LREECRKLFGGG
+273 LREECRKLFESG

-411 MLFEDRIKGSKT
+411 MLFEDRIKSSKT

-464 GKLKTVLIQNMDAS
+464 GKLRTVLIQNMDAS

-572 GGKPVRIYEEVDF
+572 GGKPVRIHEEVDF

-593 DIRSDNGENNLYV
+593 DIRSDNGKNNIMV
-606 GDHYVNITTKNN
+606 GDHFINITTPGN

-623 NDGIRMGKDKS
+623 DTGIRMGKNNTF
-634 LYYDAR
+634 YYDAN
-640 TGELRCNDIVL
+640 TGDITL

-656 NTSGTTVFDPNAP
+656 NSNGQVILDPNNFG
-669 IGGGADGDWQNGVMS
+669 IGGGGIDTLGNVSKGIPS
-684 SNCFRYLKGYEGL
+684 KKYFRYVKGIEGL
-697 GRYEYRDSGGVLTIG
+697 QAYPGNIGDGQITYG
-712 YGVTHSEPDIYAK
+712 YGVT
-725 LKANEPVP
+725 KANEPTYFAKLGP
-733 EELAAKESYTL
+733 APCSEETASKVLFEL
-744 KINRYGKPIVNKV
+744 IPDRYGSLVKNQMLKDGLDLNKV
-757 KALGCTTQQQ
+757 PIHI
-767 FDALVDL
+767 FDAFVDL
-774 AFNAGTGVIGANNSL
+774 CYNTGYYNSRMYRAWKDGASIDSIYNDWLTYATMPGTIFQDGLERRRKEEAEMFKNANYNMDTISILNAHGGQIGTV
-789 MNAIRRNPNDE
+789 
-800 AYIRPIWEN
+800 
-809 FYIHDDAGNKLEGL
+809 K
-823 RLRRIAE
+823 
-830 ANIYFQGRY
+830 
-839 EKRQIPILGRN
+839 
-850 GNPTGSVVTENNGD
+850 GD
-864 GWLPPRIDST
+864 GYFPSFT

-913 DFGVP
+913 DIGCP

-945 FIDHGDGLVTIYAH
+945 FIDHGGGLVTIYAH
-959 NSQLL
+959 NSELL
-964 VSEGQHVTAGQ
+964 VNEGDTVKAGQ
-975 IIAKSGNT
+975 VIAKSGST
-983 GNSTGPHCHWELRVN
+983 GNSTGNHCHWELRVN
-998 GVAQNVAPSLKIGDT
+998 GTPVDVAPSLRIGDT

>member
-125 NGYSDIKK
+125 NGHSNIKK

-262 VFETEEELYNA
+262 IFETEEELYNA
-273 LREECRKLFGGG
+273 LREECRKLFEGG

-464 GKLKTVLIQNMDAS
+464 GKLKTVLIENMDGS
-478 FEIDLNKPGGA
+478 FQMDLNKPGGM

-499 LIENNMIKLFNWKKN
+499 KIERNMVQLFNWKKN
-514 GDFIGGLMALI
+514 GEYIGALMSLI
-525 KGDDENKPLI
+525 RGDDENKPIL
-535 GLSNDIDSAL
+535 GLANTISSAL
-545 ALGYAKKDSISVPS
+545 TIGYEEKDSNKVPS
-559 YIEFD
+559 YLEFD
-564 KYNILEDS
+564 KYNILKDKNN
-572 GGKPVRIYEEVDF
+572 KPVRVYEDIDF
-585 KGNKVYNI
+585 KN
-593 DIRSDNGENNLYV
+593 RNLYSAV
-606 GDHYVNITTKNN
+606 LSSLNDKCYIYTNDEKTIIKHEDVTIKLEKGKIILDGDVI
-618 EIVVS
+618 
-623 NDGIRMGKDKS
+623 
-634 LYYDAR
+634 
-640 TGELRCNDIVL
+640 L

-656 NTSGTTVFDPNAP
+656 NTSGNTVFDPNAP

-774 AFNAGTGVIGANNSL
+774 AFNAGTGVIGSNNSL
-789 MNAIRRNPNDE
+789 MNAIRRNPTDE

-809 FYIHDDAGNKLEGL
+809 FYIHDDAGNRLEGL

-945 FIDHGDGLVTIYAH
+945 FIDHGGGLVTIYAH
-959 NSQLL
+959 NSELL
-964 VSEGQHVTAGQ
+964 VNEGDTVKAGQ
-975 IIAKSGNT
+975 VIAKSGTT

-998 GVAQNVAPSLKIGDT
+998 GTPVDVAPSLRIGDT

>member
-1 MSIEYYSG
+1 MSIEYYKG
-9 DNNNYEFDGDVTLKP
+9 NNTNYEFDGDVTLVP
-24 NKATFKISLNGI
+24 NKAIFDITMNGI
-36 CEIEIEHP
+36 CEIEINHP
-44 YDKEGRWKLINGNGV
+44 YDKEGRWKIINGNGV

-64 PYSEGQ
+64 PYSKGQ
-70 LFPIYNIDKTML
+70 LFVIYSIDKNML

-108 NCNCQRALN
+108 NCNCQRALD
-117 ILLADTKF
+117 ILF
-125 NGYSDIKK
+125 NGTKYTGHSNIKK
-133 INTCYFV
+133 NNTCYFV
-140 KQNRIEAINGSNRD
+140 KQNRIEAINGSNKD
-154 NSIINRWGGEI
+154 NTIINRWGGEI
-165 FLDNFDVYVNERI
+165 FLDNFNVYINERI
-178 GEDKGLEILY
+178 GEDKGLEIIY
-188 GTNMVDLGLKE
+188 GTNMLDLGLKE

-231 RIIYEKYIEFNN
+231 RIVYEKYIEFSN

-252 ETEENDDGSI
+252 ESEDTEDGSI
-262 VFETEEELYNA
+262 IFETKEELYNA
-273 LREECRKLFGGG
+273 LREECKKLFENGI
-285 LDKPTITG
+285 DKPKITG

-304 KYKYIKNLVNIG
+304 KYKFVKDLVNIN
-316 LGDTLIANHTD
+316 LGDTLTAKHLD
-327 LGVNIRVRCVGY
+327 LDIDIKVRCIGY
-339 EWDILKEKYINV
+339 KWDILKEKYIDV
-351 SIGEV
+351 TIGDV

-362 NQSDTTQKVNAIL
+362 NQSDTTQKVNSIL
-375 NKNGSVKSEEL
+375 NENGTVKSSEL
-386 SGIIHATKAQFQ
+386 EGAINALKAPLLAQKSRAKKSDVVAWIQEVLDPNDPDFGCLQGGTKGILLSDERLDDNSDWNFKTAVTPKGII
-398 AMRDASQPQHVLA
+398 
-411 MLFEDRIKGSKT
+411 
-423 YGACAIGSMGLMI
+423 
-436 ASKRLPDDSDWD
+436 
-448 WNTFIGG
+448 
-455 GFAMADWLI
+455 ADLII
-464 GKLKTVLIQNMDAS
+464 GKLRTVLIQNMDAS

-514 GDFIGGLMALI
+514 GDYIGALTALI
-525 KGDDENKPLI
+525 SEGNENKPLI
-535 GLSNDIDSAL
+535 GLINDIDSAL
-545 ALGYAKKDSISVPS
+545 SLGYSKKDSDKTPS

-564 KYNILEDS
+564 KYNILEDKNN
-572 GGKPVRIYEEVDF
+572 KPIRVYEDIDF
-585 KGNKVYNI
+585 KN
-593 DIRSDNGENNLYV
+593 RNLYSAV
-606 GDHYVNITTKNN
+606 LSSLNDKCFIYTSNEKTIIKHEDVTIKLEKGKIILDGDVI
-618 EIVVS
+618 
-623 NDGIRMGKDKS
+623 
-634 LYYDAR
+634 
-640 TGELRCNDIVL
+640 L

-656 NTSGTTVFDPNAP
+656 NTSGNTVFDPNAP

-789 MNAIRRNPNDE
+789 MNAIRRNPTDE

-809 FYIHDDAGNKLEGL
+809 FYIHDDAGNRLEGL

-918 EGTPVRASKSGTV
+918 IGTPVRASKSGTV
-931 IKRRELTTSYGKYL
+931 IKKAELDYSYGYHL

-959 NSQLL
+959 NSKLL

-983 GNSTGPHCHWELRVN
+983 GNSTGPHSHIELRYNGTPVN
-998 GVAQNVAPSLKIGDT
+998 FAPSLRIGDT

>member
-125 NGYSDIKK
+125 NGHSNIKK

-262 VFETEEELYNA
+262 IFETEEELYNA
-273 LREECRKLFGGG
+273 LREECRKLFEGG

-593 DIRSDNGENNLYV
+593 DIRSDNGKNNIMV
-606 GDHYVNITTKNN
+606 GDHYINLTTENN
-618 EIVVS
+618 EIVISDRGVR
-623 NDGIRMGKDKS
+623 IGKKNTF
-634 LYYDAR
+634 YYDANS
-640 TGELRCNDIVL
+640 GDITL

-656 NTSGTTVFDPNAP
+656 NSNGQVILDPNNAG
-669 IGGGADGDWQNGVMS
+669 IGGGGIDNIGNVSKGIPS
-684 SNCFRYLKGYEGL
+684 RKYFRYVKGIEGL
-697 GRYEYRDSGGVLTIG
+697 QQYPGNIGDGQITYG
-712 YGVTHSEPDIYAK
+712 YGVTQ
-725 LKANEPVP
+725 ANEPTYFAKLGPAPCSEETASKVLFELMPDKYGSLVKNQMLKDGLDLSKVP
-733 EELAAKESYTL
+733 
-744 KINRYGKPIVNKV
+744 INV
-757 KALGCTTQQQ
+757 
-767 FDALVDL
+767 FDAFVDL
-774 AFNAGTGVIGANNSL
+774 CYNTGYYNSRMYRAWKDGASLDSIYNDWLTYATMPGTIFQDGLERRRKEEAEMFKNANYIMSPISILNAHGGQIGTV
-789 MNAIRRNPNDE
+789 
-800 AYIRPIWEN
+800 
-809 FYIHDDAGNKLEGL
+809 K
-823 RLRRIAE
+823 
-830 ANIYFQGRY
+830 
-839 EKRQIPILGRN
+839 
-850 GNPTGSVVTENNGD
+850 GD
-864 GWLPPRIDST
+864 GYFPSFT

-905 SGAPHSGT
+905 SGDPHSGT

-945 FIDHGDGLVTIYAH
+945 FIDHGGGLVTIYAH
-959 NSQLL
+959 NSELL
-964 VSEGQHVTAGQ
+964 VNEGDTVKAGQ
-975 IIAKSGNT
+975 VIAKSGTT

-998 GVAQNVAPSLKIGDT
+998 GTPVDVAPSLRIGDT

>member
-1 MSIEYYSG
+1 MSIEYYKG
-9 DNNNYEFDGDVTLKP
+9 NNTDYEFDGDVTLVP
-24 NKATFKISLNGI
+24 TKAIFNITMNGI
-36 CEIEIEHP
+36 CEIEIDHP
-44 YDKEGRWKLINGNGV
+44 YDKEGRWKIINGNGV

-64 PYSEGQ
+64 PYSTKGQ

-82 TTGLKIKARHIFF
+82 TTGIKIKARHIFF

-117 ILLADTKF
+117 ILFNGTKF
-125 NGYSDIKK
+125 TGHSNIKK

-140 KQNRIEAINGSNRD
+140 KQNRIEAINGSNKD
-154 NSIINRWGGEI
+154 NTIINRWGGEI
-165 FLDNFDVYVNERI
+165 FLDNFNVYINERI
-178 GEDKGLEILY
+178 GEDKGLEIIY
-188 GTNMVDLGLKE
+188 GTNMLDLGLKE

-231 RIIYEKYIEFNN
+231 RIVYEKYIEFSN

-252 ETEENDDGSI
+252 ESEDTEDGSI
-262 VFETEEELYNA
+262 IFETKEELYNA
-273 LREECRKLFGGG
+273 LREECKKLFENGI
-285 LDKPTITG
+285 DKPKITG

-304 KYKYIKNLVNIG
+304 KYKFVKDLVNIN
-316 LGDTLIANHTD
+316 LGDTLTAKHLD
-327 LGVNIRVRCVGY
+327 LDIDIKVRCIGY
-339 EWDILKEKYINV
+339 KWDILKEKYIDV
-351 SIGEV
+351 TIGDV

-362 NQSDTTQKVNAIL
+362 NQSDTTQKVNSIL
-375 NKNGSVKSEEL
+375 NENGTVKSSEL
-386 SGIIHATKAQFQ
+386 EGAINALKAPLLAQKSRAKKSDVVAWIQEVLDPNDPDFGCLQGGTKGILLSDERLDDNSDWNFKTAVTPKGII
-398 AMRDASQPQHVLA
+398 
-411 MLFEDRIKGSKT
+411 
-423 YGACAIGSMGLMI
+423 
-436 ASKRLPDDSDWD
+436 
-448 WNTFIGG
+448 
-455 GFAMADWLI
+455 ADWII
-464 GKLKTVLIQNMDAS
+464 GKLRTVLIQNMDAS

-514 GDFIGGLMALI
+514 GDYIGALTALI
-525 KGDDENKPLI
+525 SEGNENKPLI
-535 GLSNDIDSAL
+535 GLINDIDSAL
-545 ALGYAKKDSISVPS
+545 SLGYSKKDSDKTPS

-564 KYNILEDS
+564 KYNILEDKNN
-572 GGKPVRIYEEVDF
+572 KPIRVYEDIDF
-585 KGNKVYNI
+585 KN
-593 DIRSDNGENNLYV
+593 RNLYSAV
-606 GDHYVNITTKNN
+606 LSSLNDKCFIYTSDEKTIIKHEDVTIKLEKGKIILDGDVI
-618 EIVVS
+618 
-623 NDGIRMGKDKS
+623 
-634 LYYDAR
+634 
-640 TGELRCNDIVL
+640 L

-656 NTSGTTVFDPNAP
+656 NTSGNTVFDPNAP

-725 LKANEPVP
+725 LKANEPVS

-789 MNAIRRNPNDE
+789 MNAIRRNPTDE

-809 FYIHDDAGNKLEGL
+809 FYIHDDAGNRLEGL

-874 GNFKTVNNAYGNG
+874 GNFKTVNNDYGNG

-945 FIDHGDGLVTIYAH
+945 FIDHGGGLVTIYAH
-959 NSQLL
+959 NSELL
-964 VSEGQHVTAGQ
+964 VNEGDTVKAGQ
-975 IIAKSGNT
+975 VIAKSGTT

-998 GVAQNVAPSLKIGDT
+998 GTPVDVAPSLRIGDT

>member
-36 CEIEIEHP
+36 CEIEIDHP

-125 NGYSDIKK
+125 NGHSDIKK

-262 VFETEEELYNA
+262 VFETEKELYNA
-273 LREECRKLFGGG
+273 LREECRKLFEGG

-304 KYKYIKNLVNIG
+304 KYKYIENLVDIG

-327 LGVNIRVRCVGY
+327 LDVNIRVRCIGY

-464 GKLKTVLIQNMDAS
+464 GKLKTVLIENMDGS
-478 FEIDLNKPGGA
+478 FQMDLNKPGGM

-499 LIENNMIKLFNWKKN
+499 KIERNMVQLFNWKKN
-514 GDFIGGLMALI
+514 GEYIGALMSLI
-525 KGDDENKPLI
+525 RGDDENKPIL
-535 GLSNDIDSAL
+535 GLANTISSAL
-545 ALGYAKKDSISVPS
+545 TIGYEEKDSNKVPS
-559 YIEFD
+559 YLEFD
-564 KYNILEDS
+564 KYNILKDKNN
-572 GGKPVRIYEEVDF
+572 KPVRVYEDIDF
-585 KGNKVYNI
+585 KN
-593 DIRSDNGENNLYV
+593 RNLYSAV
-606 GDHYVNITTKNN
+606 LSSLNDKCYIYTNDEKTIIKHEDVTIKLEKGKIILDGDVI
-618 EIVVS
+618 
-623 NDGIRMGKDKS
+623 
-634 LYYDAR
+634 
-640 TGELRCNDIVL
+640 L

-656 NTSGTTVFDPNAP
+656 NTSGNTVFDPNAP

-733 EELAAKESYTL
+733 EALAAKESYTL

-789 MNAIRRNPNDE
+789 MNAIRRNPTDE

-874 GNFKTVNNAYGNG
+874 GNFKTVNNDYGNG

-895 QVTALFGHYP
+895 QVTATFPSYS
-905 SGAPHSGT
+905 SGAPHSGI

-918 EGTPVRASKSGTV
+918 EGTPVRVSKDGTV

-998 GVAQNVAPSLKIGDT
+998 GVAQNVAPSLRIGDH

>member
-1 MSIEYYSG
+1 MSIEYYKG
-9 DNNNYEFDGDVTLKP
+9 NNTDYEFDGDVTLVP
-24 NKATFKISLNGI
+24 TKAIFNITMNGI
-36 CEIEIEHP
+36 CEIEIDHP
-44 YDKEGRWKLINGNGV
+44 YDKEGRWKMINGNGV
-59 IKAPT
+59 IKAHT
-64 PYSEGQ
+64 PYSKGQ

-82 TTGLKIKARHIFF
+82 TTGIKIKARHIFF

-117 ILLADTKF
+117 ILFNGTKF
-125 NGYSDIKK
+125 TGHSNIKK
-133 INTCYFV
+133 TNTCYFV
-140 KQNRIEAINGSNRD
+140 KQNRIEAINGSNKD
-154 NSIINRWGGEI
+154 NTIINRWGGEI
-165 FLDNFDVYVNERI
+165 FLDNFDVYINERI

-188 GTNMVDLGLKE
+188 GTNMLDLGLKE

-231 RIIYEKYIEFNN
+231 RIIYEKYIEFSN

-252 ETEENDDGSI
+252 ESEDTEDGSI
-262 VFETEEELYNA
+262 IFETKEELYNA
-273 LREECRKLFGGG
+273 LREECKKLFENGI
-285 LDKPTITG
+285 DKPKITG

-304 KYKYIKNLVNIG
+304 KYKFVKDLVNIN
-316 LGDTLIANHTD
+316 LGDTLTAKHLD
-327 LGVNIRVRCVGY
+327 LDIDIKVRCVGY
-339 EWDILKEKYINV
+339 KWDILKEKYIDV
-351 SIGEV
+351 TIGDV

-362 NQSDTTQKVNAIL
+362 NQSDTTQKVNSIL
-375 NKNGSVKSEEL
+375 NENGTVKSSEL
-386 SGIIHATKAQFQ
+386 EGAINALKAPLLAQKSRAKKSDVVAWIQEVLDPNDPDYGCLLGGTKGILLS
-398 AMRDASQPQHVLA
+398 D
-411 MLFEDRIKGSKT
+411 E
-423 YGACAIGSMGLMI
+423 
-436 ASKRLPDDSDWD
+436 RLDDNSDWD
-448 WNTFIGG
+448 FKTAVTPKGII
-455 GFAMADWLI
+455 ADWII
-464 GKLKTVLIQNMDAS
+464 GKLRTVLIQNMDAS

-656 NTSGTTVFDPNAP
+656 NTSGNTVFDPNAP

-789 MNAIRRNPNDE
+789 MNAIRRNPTDE

-809 FYIHDDAGNKLEGL
+809 FYIHDDAGNRLEGL

-874 GNFKTVNNAYGNG
+874 GNFKTVSNDYGNG

-895 QVTALFGHYP
+895 SVTALFGHYP

-918 EGTPVRASKSGTV
+918 IGTPVRASKSGTV
-931 IKRRELTTSYGKYL
+931 IKKAELDYSYGYHL

-959 NSQLL
+959 NSELL
-964 VSEGQHVTAGQ
+964 VNQGDTVRAGQ
-975 IIAKSGNT
+975 VIAKSGST
-983 GNSTGPHCHWELRVN
+983 GNSSGPHSHIELRYNGTPVN
-998 GVAQNVAPSLKIGDT
+998 FAPSLKIGQI